1 MSGFSNWITAL
12 SYAIFSVAFGLAAQ
26 HFLALS
32 WEMTALAGVI
42 AFLICSQTHSTLNR
56 YFERKLVER
65 EFDYLQRGNLL
76 LGEEIETL
84 RDQTEHRTAEVEKKA
99 EIRSQKVTAEVRL
112 LETLIS
118 QMADGLEKKAREAAL
133 AVFDEAEQARASG
146 EDDDA
151 VAKLISTL
159 EIALTDAEN
168 NSQMAGHARGED
180 VEGLSEAELLE
191 VIRASLRENRVD
203 LYLQPI
209 VSLPDREVMFYE
221 ALTRL
226 RSHSGEMIYPA
237 QYLSIAEPAGLMSI
251 IDNLLLFRCVQM
263 VRRISATNSP
273 VSIVCNM
280 SLSSILDTEFFPHFV
295 EFMELNKDLASS
307 LIFEFSQTTVE
318 SCGEAENAD
327 LIRLSEQGFRFSV
340 DGVTTLEIDLPD
352 LRQRNFRFVKVRADH
367 LLNAMKDEDDQSEV
381 LEFQE
386 LLGRFGIDL
395 IVERVETESQ
405 ASDIMQRDIRFGQGF
420 LFGEPRPLDE
430 VEARINAT
438 PQPSGH
444 HDEPRKLAYYG

>member
-12 SYAIFSVAFGLAAQ
+12 SYAIFSAALGLAAQ

-32 WEMTALAGVI
+32 WELTATAGVMS
-42 AFLICSQTHSTLNR
+42 FLICSQAHGALNR
-56 YFERKLVER
+56 YFEGRIVER
-65 EFDYLQRGNLL
+65 ELDYLQRGNLL

-84 RDQTEHRTAEVEKKA
+84 REETELRTGEVERQAEV
-99 EIRSQKVTAEVRL
+99 RSQKVTAEVRL

-133 AVFDEAEQARASG
+133 AALDEAEQASASG
-146 EDDDA
+146 EDDGA
-151 VAKLISTL
+151 VSKLINTL
-159 EIALTDAEN
+159 EIALNDAEI
-168 NSQMAGHARGED
+168 NSSRNGQGGGDEVD
-180 VEGLSEAELLE
+180 GLSEAELLE

-237 QYLSIAEPAGLMSI
+237 QYLSVAEPAGLMSI

-263 VRRISATNSP
+263 VRRITATNAS

-280 SLSSILDTEFFPHFV
+280 SLSSILDGEFFPHFV
-295 EFMELNKDLASS
+295 EFMELNSDLSSS
-307 LIFEFSQTTVE
+307 LIFEFSQATVE
-318 SCGEAENAD
+318 ACGENESAS
-327 LIRLSEQGFRFSV
+327 LVRLSEQGFRFSI
-340 DGVTTLEIDLPD
+340 DGVMSLEIDLPD

-367 LLNAMKDEDDQSEV
+367 FLNALNDEDDKTEAM
-381 LEFQE
+381 EFQE

-395 IVERVETESQ
+395 IVERVETEGQ
-405 ASDIMQRDIRFGQGF
+405 AEDITQRDIRFAQGF
-420 LFGEPRPLDE
+420 LFGEPRPLEE

-438 PQPSGH
+438 VETDSFGE
-444 HDEPRKLAYYG
+444 EPRKLAYHG